1 MKNIKKK
8 KIPISKLSNQTQFIV
23 LKELVAILGN
33 IVVKNEIHLKPFVEK
48 NYHIILVDLTLT
60 FIMFP
65 KLIKNTIGTLVNL
78 TNDQTIRDNL
88 CRVAAFIQSI
98 YLIFDEYKN
107 NRHIIDY
114 KLRLLI
120 NVLKSDIAVNTFIS
134 GNMIYYLLLFLKDF
148 KNVDIILINTLKII
162 RSLITK
168 VKGMEGFCNK
178 LNEFY
183 SLIYNENLPNNKA
196 NELFL
201 DDMINLLNQGKGNE
215 FLEVKIEIINLLAY
229 LANQNSQF
237 KILIEKSEK
246 LMQSLNDLITSNS
259 KNASNSKL
267 ISQAIA
273 QLPIEE
279 LNMISNKK

>member
-1 MKNIKKK
+1 
-8 KIPISKLSNQTQFIV
+8 
-23 LKELVAILGN
+23 
-33 IVVKNEIHLKPFVEK
+33 
-48 NYHIILVDLTLT
+48 
-60 FIMFP
+60 
-65 KLIKNTIGTLVNL
+65 
-78 TNDQTIRDNL
+78 
-88 CRVAAFIQSI
+88 
-98 YLIFDEYKN
+98 
-107 NRHIIDY
+107 
-114 KLRLLI
+114 
-120 NVLKSDIAVNTFIS
+120 
-134 GNMIYYLLLFLKDF
+134 MIYYLLLFLKDF

-168 VKGMEGFCNK
+168 IKGMESFCNK
-178 LNEFY
+178 LKEFY
-183 SLIYNENLPNNKA
+183 SLIYNENLENNKT

-246 LMQSLNDLITSNS
+246 LMQSLNDLITANS
-259 KNASNSKL
+259 KNASNSKI

-273 QLPIEE
+273 QLPVEE